1 MTVGLIADPGLS
13 TKIAEALSADLP
25 AEFARQISDQVD
37 WKLEVCSR
45 ALPLD
50 DDGNI
55 EVWKRSSEVK
65 RDQQWDLLIC
75 LTELT
80 RRVGTR
86 LLVSDTWTS
95 HGAALISL
103 PALGP
108 VRLRRRVREALVY
121 VVRAMYADQDT
132 GPRRPPSSLADPT
145 RRELT
150 TDDEGT
156 SSRVELRPRRGR
168 PRLLLGMVR
177 VNRPWR
183 LIPSLSSALA
193 AAVATAA
200 FGVFYYSIW
209 NMADAMSAVR
219 LATVSLI
226 AVSAMMLWLILYN
239 GLWARPQNLDDRK
252 NAALYNSATVL
263 TLVVGVTIMYALLFV
278 AVLLG
283 ALVVIPWGYLESR
296 LGHPATLLDYV
307 ELALLASSLGTFAGA
322 LGSSFE
328 SDHAVRNATF
338 AKREQERHARTRT

>member
-1 MTVGLIADPGLS
+1 MTVGLIADPGLA
-13 TKIAEALSADLP
+13 TKIAEALADELP
-25 AEFARQISDQVD
+25 AEFARTISDQIV
-37 WKLEVCSR
+37 WKFEVCSR

-50 DDGNI
+50 EDGNI

-65 RDQQWDLLIC
+65 HDQQWDLLIC

-80 RRVGTR
+80 RRLGTR
-86 LLVSDTWTS
+86 LFVSDTSIS

-108 VRLRRRVREALVY
+108 VRLRHRVREAIVY
-121 VVRAMYADQDT
+121 VVRAMVADQDT
-132 GPRRPPSSLADPT
+132 GERRMPFSLADPT
-145 RRELT
+145 RLELT
-150 TDDEGT
+150 SDDEGT
-156 SSRVELRPRRGR
+156 SSVVKLRPLRGR
-168 PRLLLGMVR
+168 LRLLLGMVR

-183 LIPSLSSALA
+183 LIPSLSSTFA

-219 LATVSLI
+219 LATVSVI
-226 AVSAMMLWLILYN
+226 AISALVLWLILYN

-263 TLVVGVTIMYALLFV
+263 TLVVGVSIMYVLLFC

-283 ALVVIPWGYLESR
+283 ALVVIPWEYLESR
-296 LGHPATLLDYV
+296 LGHPATWLDYV
-307 ELALLASSLGTFAGA
+307 ELALLASALGTFAGA

-328 SDHAVRNATF
+328 SDYAVRNATF
-338 AKREQERHARTRT
+338 AKREQERHARTQT